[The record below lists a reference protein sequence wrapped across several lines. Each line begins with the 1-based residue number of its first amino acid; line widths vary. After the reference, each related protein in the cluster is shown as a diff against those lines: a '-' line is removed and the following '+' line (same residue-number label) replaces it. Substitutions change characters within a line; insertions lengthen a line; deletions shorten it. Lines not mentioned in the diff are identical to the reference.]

1 MVENTPLLLIAASIV
16 GFWLIGKIL
25 TRSYRRFQRQQVHR
39 VSGTKVIE
47 NFHISG
53 LDNSK
58 IENFVELLRAK
69 NEQSIAA
76 FIAKERPR
84 LEEVELYLKN
94 LRKEY
99 HSSFPSGF
107 EFASDLDKAQA
118 ISKMHLVGQPK
129 LFKFDT
135 LSQQE
140 LRNLV
145 EYESGGK
152 RHLNHDF
159 FDKFG
164 EENFMDNFQVFTL
177 LAGELPVTMHVEKD
191 HKYRTQLEALAKSS
205 MVLRGRKIH
214 LRDRLNV
221 LDLKQLKEM
230 AKELKIEQEYD
241 TRQEAADKLAEIPGS
256 AVLLAMIYPVD
267 DIFLVKS
274 DNYDTKAVDA
284 EWNVM
289 LTYAKLLCN
298 SLDEQDLAVIIL

>member
-1 MVENTPLLLIAASIV
+1 MVENTPLLLIATSIV

-25 TRSYRRFQRQQVHR
+25 TRSYRRFQRLQEKR
-39 VSGTKVIE
+39 VTGTKVIDH
-47 NFHISG
+47 FHING
-53 LDNSK
+53 IDNIK
-58 IENFVELLRAK
+58 IEKLVELIRRK
-69 NEQSIAA
+69 DEDHIAS
-76 FIAKERPR
+76 FMAKERPKF
-84 LEEVELYLKN
+84 EEIEEYLKR
-94 LRKEY
+94 LREEF
-99 HSSFPSGF
+99 HNSFPAGY

-118 ISKMHLVGQPK
+118 ISKMHLVDQPR
-129 LFKFDT
+129 LFKFNT

-140 LRNLV
+140 LRSLV
-145 EYESGGK
+145 EYDAGGK

-159 FDKFG
+159 FEKFG
-164 EENFMDNFQVFTL
+164 DQDFMDNFGVFSL
-177 LAGELPVTMHVEKD
+177 LSGELPTTMHIEKD

-221 LDLKQLKEM
+221 LDFKQLKEM
-230 AKELKIEQEYD
+230 AKELKIEQEYQS
-241 TRQEAADKLAEIPGS
+241 RQEAADKLAEIPGS

-274 DNYDTKAVDA
+274 DPYDTSAVQA

-289 LTYAKLLCN
+289 KTYAKLLCN